1 MLIPEGL
8 QALLDDT
15 RARVRVGY
23 PWWLRHLLARDVVA
37 ITLGRTIFVS
47 PQFAERPPEKIERL
61 LRHELAH
68 VRQVVRHGLI
78 FFLWLYVTEF
88 ARHWWRVRDVT
99 KAYLMIS
106 FEVEANAAERGE
118 LQTPL

>member
-8 QALLDDT
+8 QAVIDET

-23 PWWLRHLLARDVVA
+23 PWWLRHFLARDVVA

-47 PQFAERPPEKIERL
+47 PQFAQRAPAQIERL

-68 VRQVVRHGLI
+68 VRQVLRHGLLV
-78 FFLWLYVTEF
+78 FLWLYVAEF
-88 ARHWWRVRDVT
+88 VRHFWRVRNVG
-99 KAYLMIS
+99 KAYQLIS
-106 FEVEANAAERGE
+106 FEVEANAAERDE
-118 LQTPL
+118 LQTAL